1 MRVFSS
7 SLLVLLFLGSA
18 KADSPN
24 EGGTPVFPTGGS
36 LGLPGNGSLAGL
48 SLVGTTLQSN
58 ARYAFQGDSSQLIV
72 LAEPVA
78 LDVWST
84 DVTGMASPS
93 LLAYNTAGFRFSYG
107 TRAWGGNRRREAL
120 PMLCLRKDY
129 DRSYCT
135 PDAVK
140 NIPDRDIFVP
150 GETITF
156 GMRVYIN
163 ELGNYTGGAGEF
175 IFETDRFGPHI
186 FASVAAGDI
195 LSYSDSSGSSSIMR
209 LDTVEARA
217 TVGMLFP
224 YSAFEVQSNAP
235 ATINLGV
242 IAQYMHQWYDVGG
255 ENLVNDKDNKDIEAA
270 FVIVGRYKNGSI
282 LLSLG
287 GRRPLAYDYEKSQPG
302 FSNSSLVIFQI
313 MPAVAF

>member
-1 MRVFSS
+1 
-7 SLLVLLFLGSA
+7 
-18 KADSPN
+18 
-24 EGGTPVFPTGGS
+24 
-36 LGLPGNGSLAGL
+36 
-48 SLVGTTLQSN
+48 
-58 ARYAFQGDSSQLIV
+58 
-72 LAEPVA
+72 
-78 LDVWST
+78 
-84 DVTGMASPS
+84 
-93 LLAYNTAGFRFSYG
+93 
-107 TRAWGGNRRREAL
+107 
-120 PMLCLRKDY
+120 
-129 DRSYCT
+129 
-135 PDAVK
+135 
-140 NIPDRDIFVP
+140 
-150 GETITF
+150 
-156 GMRVYIN
+156 MRVYIN